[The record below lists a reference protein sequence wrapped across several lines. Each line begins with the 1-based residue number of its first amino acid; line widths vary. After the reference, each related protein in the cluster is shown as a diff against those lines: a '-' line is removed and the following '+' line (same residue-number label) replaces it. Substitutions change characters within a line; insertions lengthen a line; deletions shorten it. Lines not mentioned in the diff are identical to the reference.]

1 MIYILP
7 ALSKDTN
14 NDHIHGHIKS
24 GHNGQNGKNGQNG
37 HYGMADYGRE
47 YSRNWI
53 LWKAQEK
60 CRSPAKTVLKK
71 MHWVKS
77 YGQNKIFY
85 ENLTKNFRFPLYFG
99 SKLKM
104 GGRSPNCQKN

>member
-53 LWKAQEK
+53 LWKEQEQAGAELCQAQ
-60 CRSPAKTVLKK
+60 
-71 MHWVKS
+71 VKLGVIV
-77 YGQNKIFY
+77 YIGVKVEVEI
-85 ENLTKNFRFPLYFG
+85 
-99 SKLKM
+99 
-104 GGRSPNCQKN
+104 